1 MDAPP
6 QAHDSSTSEAG
17 TVDATPRAVTSSR
30 SPRLDRF
37 YERIRRVYL
46 TADTRSLA
54 AGRIV
59 LALVLL
65 RDLFGRWAELGTWYT
80 NDGIIPNHT
89 MLWRPSWDHLFSLF
103 FLASYTHEAV
113 IGFVVCL
120 IAYTALLLGVRTK
133 LAQIAS
139 LICMLSLHGRTL
151 LFDNGGDVVLGLL
164 TIWTTFLPTGRHFSV
179 DAVLARRRA
188 PALPAQEPG
197 GPFAPAAP
205 PAANGSSNRWVSLAV
220 LAVLGQLAV
229 CYAFNAVHKQGANW
243 RDGSAVHYA
252 IHLDRLATGFAVWL
266 RHWMSPGLAKLLTYS
281 ALATEALLPVLLLSP
296 FGVRQCRQLAIVLVI
311 GLHLGF
317 AACLNL
323 GNFVPAMIAYTPNFI
338 TSEDWDA
345 FERWWARSV
354 KRAELGARIR
364 ARLTAWIEKAAALLT
379 PGRWVRVA
387 GPGPVAAAVRRR
399 LPAARELTVVML
411 MGCAASQVLDENWS
425 ARNLTHYKNPAPVAA
440 AVSYLGLF
448 QGWSMFAPQ
457 APMTDFN
464 LTVDAVTVDGRH
476 VDPYNE
482 VANPKYPNPG
492 LTIPVSL
499 GPSWLFYGYG
509 NHIPNRGAYHQALLE
524 WILRYPKR
532 TGRANDQIVSF
543 TVWKVE
549 DDSPPLGEQNPRN
562 LRWNQM
568 IRYP

>member
-1 MDAPP
+1 MDAPQDTP
-6 QAHDSSTSEAG
+6 DSPAGTAG
-17 TVDATPRAVTSSR
+17 TVDATPRAVNA
-30 SPRLDRF
+30 PRKRRMDRL
-37 YERIRRVYL
+37 YERVRNVYL

-65 RDLFGRWAELGTWYT
+65 RDLFGRWAEIGLWYT

-89 MLWRPSWDHLFSLF
+89 MLWRPPWDHVFSLF
-103 FLASYTHEAV
+103 YLASYKHEAV
-113 IGFVVCL
+113 IGFVICL
-120 IAYTALLLGVRTK
+120 FAFTALLIGLRTK

-139 LICMLSLHGRTL
+139 LVCMLSLHGRTL

-164 TIWTTFLPTGRHFSV
+164 VIWTTFLPTGRHFSV
-179 DAVLARRRA
+179 DAVLARRRQA
-188 PALPAQEPG
+188 AAAQPDTPLVALPR
-197 GPFAPAAP
+197 AAP
-205 PAANGSSNRWVSLAV
+205 GATTWVSLAV
-220 LAVLGQLAV
+220 LAVLAQLAI
-229 CYAFNAVHKQGANW
+229 CYAFNAIHKQGSSW
-243 RDGSAVHYA
+243 RNGSAVHYA
-252 IHLDRLATGFAVWL
+252 IHLDRLATWFAVWL
-266 RHWMSPGLAKLLTYS
+266 RHWMSPTIGRSLTYS
-281 ALATEALLPVLLLSP
+281 ALFTEAVLPLLLLSP
-296 FGVRQCRQLAIVLVI
+296 FYVRQCRRTAIVLVV

-338 TSEDWDA
+338 PSEDWDA
-345 FERWWARSV
+345 LERWWARSG
-354 KRAELGARIR
+354 KRVDWWTRVR
-364 ARLTAWIEKAAALLT
+364 SRLESIIGGAAALLT
-379 PGRWVRVA
+379 PGHWTRVA
-387 GPGPVAAAVRRR
+387 GPGPLFSALRQR
-399 LPAARELTVVML
+399 LPAAREITVVML
-411 MGCAASQVLDENWS
+411 MGCAGSQVLDENWS
-425 ARNLTHYKNPAPVAA
+425 ARNTFKHQNPAPVAA

-448 QGWSMFAPQ
+448 QGWSMFAPE

-492 LTIPVSL
+492 FTIPVSL
-499 GPSWLFYGYG
+499 GPSWIFYGYG

-532 TGRANDQIVSF
+532 TGRPNDQITSF

-549 DDSPPLGEQNPRN
+549 DDSPPLGEQKPRN
-562 LRWNQM
+562 LRQNVM
-568 IRYP
+568 IKYP